1 MIISEQILIMEDLY
15 IGMENLHK
23 RRHFLGIKRPINV
36 DYKVIGGSCVQ
47 GAASGCWVNPWIKV

>member
-23 RRHFLGIKRPINV
+23 RRHFLGIKRPKLI
-36 DYKVIGGSCVQ
+36 IR
-47 GAASGCWVNPWIKV
+47 

>member
-23 RRHFLGIKRPINV
+23 RRHVLVIERPKLI
-36 DYKVIGGSCVQ
+36 IR
-47 GAASGCWVNPWIKV
+47 